1 MRWIVFDYGEVICH
15 RTTELPKVASL
26 LGVPQEVME
35 PAYWDLRDPYDR
47 GWTDLE
53 YWTELGSRIGISVD
67 ERQAAALTAT
77 DVAGWLSVNDGT
89 LTLLDDLA
97 AAGYS
102 LGLLSN
108 APASHGRV
116 FRRQPWAER
125 FEHLV
130 ISGELGFAKPDA
142 EIWAALVERLGADP
156 AECVFLDDK
165 QVNVAG
171 AEAAGLH
178 AHHWTG
184 VEVARRRLAEL
195 GVL

>member
-15 RTTELPKVASL
+15 RTAELPKVASL

-35 PAYWDLRDPYDR
+35 PAYWELRDPYDR

-53 YWTELGSRIGISVD
+53 YWTELAARVGISMD
-67 ERQAAALTAT
+67 ERQAAELTAV
-77 DVAGWLSVNDGT
+77 DVSGWLSVNPDT

-102 LGLLSN
+102 LGFLSN
-108 APASHGRV
+108 APASHGRL
-116 FRRQPWAER
+116 FRQQPWAER
-125 FEHLV
+125 FEHMV
-130 ISGELGFAKPDA
+130 ISGELGIAKPDA
-142 EIWAALVERLGADP
+142 EIWAALIATLDADP

-178 AHHWTG
+178 GHHWTG
-184 VEVARRRLAEL
+184 VEGARLRLAEL